1 MAEQPSGTTA
11 ADVEAWV
18 REELSLSPDA
28 TVEIAEKPGTDPR
41 CSEVVTEVAVTQPDE
56 EPYAFHIEQ
65 PLAELEP
72 IDVVAAIAFGGE
84 H

>member
-1 MAEQPSGTTA
+1 MDQEPTGTTA
-11 ADVEAWV
+11 AELEVWV

-41 CSEVVTEVAVTQPDE
+41 CSDVVTEVAVTQPGED
-56 EPYAFHIEQ
+56 PYTFHIEQ
-65 PLAELEP
+65 PLAELRS
-72 IDVVAAIAFGGE
+72 IDVVAALAFGGG

>member
-56 EPYAFHIEQ
+56 ERYAFHIEQ

-72 IDVVAAIAFGGE
+72 IDVVAAIAFGGG